1 MSISMMYQ
9 FENNF
14 FFLAC
19 QILRFSCFTP
29 PPNKI
34 LALHLW
40 KYTKQK
46 KSKFSLIKFKP

>member
-9 FENNF
+9 FENSF
-14 FFLAC
+14 FSLAC

-29 PPNKI
+29 PPPPNKI

-40 KYTKQK
+40 KYTNLNKEK
-46 KSKFSLIKFKP
+46 VNFH

>member
-9 FENNF
+9 FENKKISLSAKF
-14 FFLAC
+14 F
-19 QILRFSCFTP
+19 ILLFYP
-29 PPNKI
+29 PPLKKI

-40 KYTKQK
+40 KYTKQR